1 MAIAPCG
8 TIKKC
13 GKPEGKPF
21 TQPFIQHLGAVHKLR
36 NRGWGGGK
44 GGGSDQLIT
53 LLHWGREIYFG
64 QAHFDG
70 QRQCIDGM
78 LVAFKRNKLTK
89 LGRYDR
95 TAELLKLLILL
106 EE

>member
-1 MAIAPCG
+1 MY
-8 TIKKC
+8 
-13 GKPEGKPF
+13 
-21 TQPFIQHLGAVHKLR
+21 
-36 NRGWGGGK
+36 
-44 GGGSDQLIT
+44 T
-53 LLHWGREIYFG
+53 LCIGVGRYISVK
-64 QAHFDG
+64 HTLMV
-70 QRQCIDGM
+70 RQCIDGM

>member
-1 MAIAPCG
+1 MG
-8 TIKKC
+8 
-13 GKPEGKPF
+13 
-21 TQPFIQHLGAVHKLR
+21 
-36 NRGWGGGK
+36 RGRGER
-44 GGGSDQLIT
+44 GGSDQLIT

-89 LGRYDR
+89 LGRCDRETIEWANNSNDSIVR
-95 TAELLKLLILL
+95 TAGRVSK
-106 EE
+106 